1 MNKRMNKLLMNKRWI
16 PALLAVS
23 IVAPV
28 PVAAATLT
36 VGKASIQRLFVEG
49 VFNRNG
55 RWYLQD
61 GVCYAYLESPRTWL
75 AGGRVH
81 IEAHLSSQLG
91 VEMAGSC
98 AGNALAAKVEMSGSP
113 GGRGHDAVA
122 RRRAG
127 RSHRRQCHGQRRSTC
142 CRSMV
147 PAPPPLDVLK
157 YDSRT
162 AGGLGE
168 EVPISVDK
176 LSIDSV
182 TTSDADVTVQF
193 DFALRAP

>member
-1 MNKRMNKLLMNKRWI
+1 MNRTNKRWI
-16 PALLAVS
+16 PVLLALSMV
-23 IVAPV
+23 V
-28 PVAAATLT
+28 PPAAAATLT

-49 VFNRNG
+49 VFNKNG

-61 GVCYAYLESPRTWL
+61 GACYAYLESPRTWL

-91 VEMAGSC
+91 VEMSGSC
-98 AGNALAAKVEMSGSP
+98 VGNPLAAKVEMSGRLTGAGTTLSLADV
-113 GGRGHDAVA
+113 RVDRIDDAA
-122 RRRAG
+122 AG
-127 RSHRRQCHGQRRSTC
+127 SALDVLQSI
-142 CRSMV
+142 V
-147 PAPPPLDVLK
+147 PAPPPVDVLSTIRERLAES
-157 YDSRT
+157 D
-162 AGGLGE
+162 

-182 TTSDADVTVQF
+182 TTSDTEVAIQF

>member
-1 MNKRMNKLLMNKRWI
+1 MNRGKKWI
-16 PALLAVS
+16 PVLLALSS
-23 IVAPV
+23 IVSAPV
-28 PVAAATLT
+28 VAATLT

-49 VFNRNG
+49 VFNKNG

-91 VEMAGSC
+91 VEMSGSC
-98 AGNALAAKVEMSGSP
+98 VGNPLAAKVEMSGRLVGAGTTLSLADV
-113 GGRGHDAVA
+113 RIDRIDDAA
-122 RRRAG
+122 AG
-127 RSHRRQCHGQRRSTC
+127 STLDLLQ
-142 CRSMV
+142 SLV
-147 PAPPPLDVLK
+147 PTPPPVDVLSTIRK
-157 YDSRT
+157 SLADSD
-162 AGGLGE
+162 

-182 TTSDADVTVQF
+182 TTSDTEVAIQF

>member
-1 MNKRMNKLLMNKRWI
+1 MNRRMNKPANKRWI
-16 PALLAVS
+16 PVLLAVS
-23 IVAPV
+23 MVAPV

-49 VFNRNG
+49 VFNKNG

-91 VEMAGSC
+91 VEMGGSC
-98 AGNALAAKVEMSGSP
+98 AGNALSAKVEMSGRLV
-113 GGRGHDAVA
+113 G
-122 RRRAG
+122 AG
-127 RSHRRQCHGQRRSTC
+127 TTLSLADVRVDRIDDNATGNTLDLLQ
-142 CRSMV
+142 SMV
-147 PAPPPLDVLK
+147 PAPPPVDVLSTIRERLA
-157 YDSRT
+157 D
-162 AGGLGE
+162 AGE

>member
-1 MNKRMNKLLMNKRWI
+1 MNKRTNKRWI
-16 PALLAVS
+16 PVLLAMS
-23 IVAPV
+23 IVAPA
-28 PVAAATLT
+28 PVSAATLT

-81 IEAHLSSQLG
+81 IEARLSSQLG

-98 AGNALAAKVEMSGSP
+98 AGNALAAKVEMSGRLV
-113 GGRGHDAVA
+113 G
-122 RRRAG
+122 AG
-127 RSHRRQCHGQRRSTC
+127 TTLSLADVRVDRIDDNATGNTLDVLQ
-142 CRSMV
+142 SMV
-147 PAPPPLDVLK
+147 PAPPPVDVLSTIRERLA
-157 YDSRT
+157 DSD
-162 AGGLGE
+162 E
-168 EVPISVDK
+168 IPISVDK

-182 TTSDADVTVQF
+182 TTSDADVTIQF
-193 DFALRAP
+193 DFGLRAP

>member
-1 MNKRMNKLLMNKRWI
+1 LMNKLMTRQWI
-16 PALLAVS
+16 ASLLALS
-23 IVAPV
+23 IVV
-28 PVAAATLT
+28 PMPAIAATLT
-36 VGKASIQRLFVEG
+36 VGKASIQRALEEG
-49 VFNRNG
+49 VFNKNG

-61 GVCYAYLESPRTWL
+61 GVCYAYLDSPRTWL

-98 AGNALAAKVEMSGSP
+98 AGNALAAKVEMSGRLVGAGTTLSLADVKIDRIDDAAT
-113 GGRGHDAVA
+113 GGELDVLQALI
-122 RRRAG
+122 
-127 RSHRRQCHGQRRSTC
+127 
-142 CRSMV
+142 

-157 YDSRT
+157 AVRERLAESD
-162 AGGLGE
+162 
-168 EVPISVDK
+168 EVPISVEK

-182 TTSDADVTVQF
+182 TTSDTEVAVQF

>member
-1 MNKRMNKLLMNKRWI
+1 MNKRMNTRWI

-28 PVAAATLT
+28 PVSAATLT

-98 AGNALAAKVEMSGSP
+98 AGNALAAKVEMSGRLM
-113 GGRGHDAVA
+113 G
-122 RRRAG
+122 AG
-127 RSHRRQCHGQRRSTC
+127 TTLSLADVRVDRIDDNATGNALDVLQSI
-142 CRSMV
+142 V
-147 PAPPPLDVLK
+147 PAPPPLDVLSTIRERLA
-157 YDSRT
+157 DS
-162 AGGLGE
+162 G

-182 TTSDADVTVQF
+182 TTSDAEVTIQF

>member
-1 MNKRMNKLLMNKRWI
+1 MNKRMYKPAKRWI
-16 PALLAVS
+16 PALLAAS
-23 IVAPV
+23 MVASV

-49 VFNRNG
+49 VFNKNG

-91 VEMAGSC
+91 VEMGGTC
-98 AGNALAAKVEMSGSP
+98 AGNALAAKVEMSGRLVGAGTTLSLADV
-113 GGRGHDAVA
+113 RVDRIDDAATGSELDVLQA
-122 RRRAG
+122 LI
-127 RSHRRQCHGQRRSTC
+127 
-142 CRSMV
+142 

-157 YDSRT
+157 AVRDGLADS
-162 AGGLGE
+162 G

-176 LSIDSV
+176 LSIGSV

>member
-1 MNKRMNKLLMNKRWI
+1 MNKRMKSKKWI
-16 PALLAVS
+16 PVLLAVA
-23 IVAPV
+23 IIAPV

-49 VFNRNG
+49 VFNKNG

-91 VEMAGSC
+91 VEMSGSC
-98 AGNALAAKVEMSGSP
+98 VGNPLAAKVEMSGRLVGAGTTLSLADV
-113 GGRGHDAVA
+113 RIDRIDDAA
-122 RRRAG
+122 AG
-127 RSHRRQCHGQRRSTC
+127 ST
-142 CRSMV
+142 
-147 PAPPPLDVLK
+147 LDVLQSLVPTPPPVDVLSQIRK
-157 YDSRT
+157 NLAD
-162 AGGLGE
+162 AD

-182 TTSDADVTVQF
+182 TTSDTEVTIQF
-193 DFALRAP
+193 DFLLRAP